1 MTTFE
6 RGLESISIMMHKS
19 CGLCTKVSLEKKAG
33 LISKCLSSTKRLEHF
48 TIFDTEIEKQ

>member
-48 TIFDTEIEKQ
+48 TIFDTEIEK